1 VLTDDEV
8 ISKGLALKQ
17 LYAARDGRHADV
29 SAVRRGDYNAVAPG
43 MFPADLPKEI
53 VANFVDT
60 AARDLAE
67 VIAPLPSFNCTSSNT
82 VSDAARKR
90 ADKRSKIADSYVV
103 HSDLET
109 QMYEGADRYLTFS
122 FLPIYVEP
130 DFKAKTPRMT
140 VESPV
145 GGYPEIDRW
154 GRVASYLKITH
165 KTVSELCAMWP
176 EYETEIRGHGPQQR
190 AGNAMV
196 ELHRYCDADRIVMY
210 LPQQGLIG
218 NLVLTSYRHNL
229 GEVPV
234 KVAFRPQWDD
244 EMRGQWDSVMYVQV
258 ARARMAQLAW
268 EAAEKSVE
276 APIVATPDMQE
287 LAFGPDAILYSQSP
301 EKVRRLPIEI
311 PQSSFQELAQ
321 LGSEMRLGAR
331 YPEGRTG
338 NLSASV
344 VTGRGVQEL
353 LAGFD
358 TQVKTAQAR
367 FKRMFREAIGLCF
380 KMDELY
386 WPNLEKTIRGTQ
398 SDAPYEVTY
407 RAKKDIAGD
416 HTVDVTYGMA
426 AGLDPNRAVVLLL
439 QLRGDRAIS
448 RDFMLRQMPFNINVT
463 DELTRI
469 DVEETRDALKQ
480 GFNGLAAAIPQL
492 AAGGQDVTQIVAKLA
507 EVVTLRQKG
516 EQIEDAVGKVFAP
529 EPPPAPAADA
539 SAPPGAGAPGAPGAG
554 GVTEPLVPGMQPG
567 QEAMGAGGSPD
578 LQMLLAGLT
587 SGGAANLQ
595 ANISRRLPA

>member
-1 VLTDDEV
+1 VLSDDQV
-8 ISKGLALKQ
+8 ISKGLALKA
-17 LYAARDGRHADV
+17 LYAERDGRYADV
-29 SAVRRGDYNAVAPG
+29 SAVRRGDYNAVSPG
-43 MFPADLPKEI
+43 MFPADLPREI

-60 AARDLAE
+60 AARDLSE
-67 VIAPLPSFNCTSSNT
+67 VIAPLPSFNCTSSNS

-90 ADKRSKIADSYVV
+90 ADKRSKIADSYITS
-103 HSDLET
+103 SDLES
-109 QMYEGADRYLTFS
+109 QMFEGADRYLTFS
-122 FLPIYVEP
+122 FLPIYVEA
-130 DFKAKTPRMT
+130 DFDEKSPRMT
-140 VESPV
+140 IESPV

-154 GRVASYLKITH
+154 GRVRSYLRIVH
-165 KTVSELCAMWP
+165 KTVNELCAMYP
-176 EYETEIRGHGPQQR
+176 EHAANI
-190 AGNAMV
+190 AGTGMNARSGTSRV
-196 ELHRYCDADRIVMY
+196 ELHRFCDEDRVVMY
-210 LPQQGLIG
+210 LPQQGLTKST
-218 NLVLTSYRHNL
+218 VLSSYRHNL

-234 KVAFRPQWDD
+234 KIAFRPQWDE

-287 LAFGPDAILYSQSP
+287 LAFGPDAILYSQNP

-311 PQSSFQELAQ
+311 PQSSFAELAQ
-321 LGSEMRLGAR
+321 LGNEMRLGAR

-358 TQVKTAQAR
+358 TQVKTAQSR
-367 FKRMFREAIGLCF
+367 FKRMFREAIALCF

-386 WPNLEKTIRGTQ
+386 WPNVEKTIRGTQ
-398 SDAPYEVTY
+398 QDAPYEVKYTPS
-407 RAKKDIAGD
+407 KDIAGD

-469 DVEETRDALKQ
+469 DVEETRDAAKQ

-492 AAGGQDVTQIVAKLA
+492 AAGGQDVTAIVAKLA
-507 EVVTLRQKG
+507 QVVQLRQKG
-516 EQIEDAVGKVFAP
+516 KQIEDALSEVFAP
-529 EPPPAPAADA
+529 EPPPAPADG
-539 SAPPGAGAPGAPGAG
+539 SVPPGAGAPPGAPGAG

-587 SGGAANLQ
+587 SGGGANLQ

>member
-1 VLTDDEV
+1 MLTTEQV
-8 ISKGLALKQ
+8 ISKGLVLKAH
-17 LYAARDGRHADV
+17 YSARDGRYADV
-29 SAVRRGDYNAVAPG
+29 SAVRRGDYNAVSPG
-43 MFPADLPKEI
+43 LFPADLPKEI

-60 AARDLAE
+60 AARDLSE
-67 VIAPLPSFNCTSSNT
+67 VIAPLPSFNCTSSNS

-90 ADKRSKIADSYVV
+90 ADKRSKIADSYVTV
-103 HSDLET
+103 SDLES
-109 QMYEGADRYLTFS
+109 QMFEGADRYITFA
-122 FLPIYVEP
+122 FMPIYVEA
-130 DFKAKTPRMT
+130 DFDNKTPRMT
-140 VESPV
+140 VESPI

-154 GRVASYLKITH
+154 GRIKSYLRVMR
-165 KTVSELCAMWP
+165 KTVNELCAMYP
-176 EYETEIRGHGPQQR
+176 EHDTAIRGNGLQR
-190 AGNAMV
+190 REGNSMV
-196 ELHRYCDADRIVMY
+196 ELIRYCDEDQVVLY
-210 LPQQGLIG
+210 VPQQGLIA
-218 NLVLTSYRHNL
+218 NLVLHQYEHGL

-234 KVAFRPQWDD
+234 KIAFRPQWDD

-287 LAFGPDAILYSQSP
+287 MAFGPDAILYSQNP
-301 EKVRRLPIEI
+301 DKVRRLPIEI

-321 LGSEMRLGAR
+321 LGNEMRLGGR

-358 TQVKTAQAR
+358 TQVKTAQSR
-367 FKRMFREAIGLCF
+367 FKRVFREAIALCF
-380 KMDELY
+380 KMDETY
-386 WPNLEKTIRGTQ
+386 WPDVEKTIRGTQ
-398 SDAPYEVTY
+398 QDAPYEVKY
-407 RAKKDIAGD
+407 VPSKDIAGD
-416 HTVDVTYGMA
+416 HTCDVTYGMA

-529 EPPPAPAADA
+529 EPPPAPADG
-539 SAPPGAGAPGAPGAG
+539 SVPPGAGAPAGAPGAG
-554 GVTEPLVPGMQPG
+554 DVTAPLVPGMTPG
-567 QEAMGAGGSPD
+567 QEGMGAGGAPD

-587 SGGAANLQ
+587 SSGGANLQ